1 MIATRPLLRVLLFLS
16 LAFATRAQAVQAR
29 GCSDVS
35 FEHSIYIVC
44 TFDAASSDLRLFWRD
59 AHGEPYRQ
67 FDRLADEIQARG
79 DTLQFALNAGMYT
92 TDFVPVGLYIENGET
107 LRPLNTRSIDAPP
120 AQVPNFY
127 KQPNGVFYLAN
138 GRAGILTTS
147 AYADADLSPRFATQ
161 SGPMLVSDNVLHP
174 ALIEGSTSLARRSGV
189 GVCKNGAVRFAISE
203 SSVNFH
209 EFARLFRD
217 RLDCPNA
224 LFLDGG
230 RGAGIY
236 SPALNRYDASWHGGY
251 GPMFGVVAS
260 GNSETVS
267 P

>member
-35 FEHSIYIVC
+35 FGHSVYIVC

-138 GRAGILTTS
+138 GRAGILPTS

-203 SSVNFH
+203 SGVNFH

-217 RLDCPNA
+217 HLNCPNA

-236 SPALNRYDASWHGGY
+236 SPALKRYDASWHGGY

-260 GNSETVS
+260 GNSEPGS